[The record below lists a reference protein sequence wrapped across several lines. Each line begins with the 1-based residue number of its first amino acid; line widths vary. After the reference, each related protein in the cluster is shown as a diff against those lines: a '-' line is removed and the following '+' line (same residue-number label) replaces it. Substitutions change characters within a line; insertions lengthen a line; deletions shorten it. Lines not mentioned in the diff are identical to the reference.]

1 MVKVLLENQR
11 QKNDLITRMINNS
24 FDSENK
30 TQSKGHVSTK
40 RDMSLENNHDTT
52 VTQNS
57 EPVRS
62 KRNPRLVKIKKMIFF
77 LGDSMVKHVEG
88 WKLSK
93 NVDRK
98 HKNVCRIM

>member
-93 NVDRK
+93 NEDRK
-98 HKNVCRIM
+98 HKNLCRIM